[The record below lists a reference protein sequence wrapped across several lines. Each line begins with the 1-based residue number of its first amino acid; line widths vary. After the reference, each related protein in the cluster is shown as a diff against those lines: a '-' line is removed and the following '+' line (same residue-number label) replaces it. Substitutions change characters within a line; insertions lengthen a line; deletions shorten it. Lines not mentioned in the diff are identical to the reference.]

1 MAPDVE
7 LRPPI
12 STPNGRAYRG
22 LEGTDRWLA
31 DIAESFAD
39 ADRGAGVAR
48 PAHAVPIYLERLE
61 ALRLSGADKRMETQ

>member
-12 STPNGRAYRG
+12 STLNGRAYRG

-39 ADRGAGVAR
+39 ARIGA
-48 PAHAVPIYLERLE
+48 PE
-61 ALRLSGADKRMETQ
+61 LRDLLMPFLSI